1 MKSSKTFTITSSII
15 GVFSWF
21 VFFGLGLFIDSSPF
35 RHDLQHFQWNSFI
48 MSLITYTP
56 TNIAFLCIAA
66 AFCGGCS
73 SNLGIVSK
81 LKEDTAESIGNSN
94 TNASQNLIQQNPFN
108 CLIRGFVVYIA
119 FIGGMYVVADS
130 PFTSTSPDQYARA
143 AGGLSLLAYLVGYD
157 QSNFVNLINLSSKL
171 KKES

>member
-1 MKSSKTFTITSSII
+1 MKSNKTFAITSSII

-21 VFFGLGLFIDSSPF
+21 FFFGLGLFIDSSPF
-35 RHDLQHFQWNSFI
+35 RHSLHSFQWNAFI
-48 MSLITYTP
+48 MCLLTYTP

-73 SNLGIVSK
+73 SNLGMVSK
-81 LKEDTAESIGNSN
+81 FKVSNTASVDNSN
-94 TNASQNLIQQNPFN
+94 TEDSLNLIQQNPFN
-108 CLIRGFVVYIA
+108 CMIRGFVVYIA

-130 PFTSTSPDQYARA
+130 PFSSTSPDQYARA
-143 AGGLSLLAYLVGYD
+143 AGVLSLLAYLVGYD

-171 KKES
+171 KKEA